1 MKAGGSMRQ
10 NFAQILK
17 DAKIDIKVEYQKLY
31 GMLYDRSIQVSNT
44 NRISVYD
51 ELSTYFIAFCFRGTC
66 LSLDEFNDLH
76 GFHFEKDPTNFNI
89 DHLIS
94 LCEYIENLLIAYQCV
109 PLSYPYGYGNMPTK
123 LIDVQFYLQQ
133 ISQVIEKIGY
143 MQAKQN
149 DLTIFV
155 EKDPAAIAVAEGE
168 FIPESL
174 SYRLISYNHYSMK
187 GNLAEKK
194 TTLLDLANLLEPQR
208 TNLERIDKTFS
219 SDLFYTFNIFHIR
232 HNNIDQLGTKYKKP
246 VGDLSDEQLEYWY
259 DEVYQ
264 MCLLAFMRL
273 EHIDRKKKFD
283 SLKSQIEGT

>member
-1 MKAGGSMRQ
+1 M
-10 NFAQILK
+10 
-17 DAKIDIKVEYQKLY
+17 
-31 GMLYDRSIQVSNT
+31 
-44 NRISVYD
+44 
-51 ELSTYFIAFCFRGTC
+51 
-66 LSLDEFNDLH
+66 
-76 GFHFEKDPTNFNI
+76 
-89 DHLIS
+89 
-94 LCEYIENLLIAYQCV
+94 
-109 PLSYPYGYGNMPTK
+109 
-123 LIDVQFYLQQ
+123 
-133 ISQVIEKIGY
+133 IEKIGY

-208 TNLERIDKTFS
+208 TNLERIDKTFF
-219 SDLFYTFNIFHIR
+219 SDLFYTFNNFHIR

>member
-1 MKAGGSMRQ
+1 MRQ

-31 GMLYDRSIQVSNT
+31 GMLYDRSIPVSNT

-219 SDLFYTFNIFHIR
+219 SDLFYTFNNFRFLYNGIIIKH
-232 HNNIDQLGTKYKKP
+232 QKTEPTYTKTSLFLCEKRRF
-246 VGDLSDEQLEYWY
+246 
-259 DEVYQ
+259 
-264 MCLLAFMRL
+264 FMARR
-273 EHIDRKKKFD
+273 EKGVVPIIYFEKERG
-283 SLKSQIEGT
+283 KSF